1 MFIAIITLGRCY
13 KNYDDDDVSWPRDVS
28 MLNIINTAI
37 MAVQDCTHHMHLTP
51 MYIHLFSIQLVS
63 SVTWILHQ

>member
-1 MFIAIITLGRCY
+1 MFIAIITLGATQ
-13 KNYDDDDVSWPRDVS
+13 KYDDDDVSWPRDVS
-28 MLNIINTAI
+28 MLKII

-51 MYIHLFSIQLVS
+51 MYMHLFSIQLVS